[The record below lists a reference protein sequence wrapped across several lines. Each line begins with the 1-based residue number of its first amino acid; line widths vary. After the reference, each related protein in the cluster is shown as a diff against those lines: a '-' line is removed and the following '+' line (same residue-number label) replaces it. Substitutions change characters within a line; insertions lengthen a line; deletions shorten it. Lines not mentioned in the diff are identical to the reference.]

1 MVHRKA
7 LSMKLKKKI
16 NRINKEINKWQI
28 MIILLTMIIIL
39 GMAESM
45 ERQSSSAAVTITAL
59 SPENDSNNSDGE

>member
-1 MVHRKA
+1 
-7 LSMKLKKKI
+7 
-16 NRINKEINKWQI
+16 